1 MAKRKLTKSE
11 RATLDKIQ
19 TLQIRALKSLR
30 SRVEVLR
37 SSSDDILKKID
48 NVGIDNHY
56 STHSDVLRYA
66 SEVWSSSMRLGELK
80 AMRDDLELEY
90 EYSSRKKSK

>member
-1 MAKRKLTKSE
+1 MAKRKLSKSE
-11 RATLDKIQ
+11 KVTLDKIQ

-30 SRVEVLR
+30 SRAVMLR

-56 STHSDVLRYA
+56 SVHSDVLRYA

-80 AMRDDLELEY
+80 AMCDDLEY
-90 EYSSRKKSK
+90 EYGPKKKSK

>member
-1 MAKRKLTKSE
+1 MAKRKLSKSE
-11 RATLDKIQ
+11 KVTLDKIQ

-30 SRVEVLR
+30 SRAVMLR

-56 STHSDVLRYA
+56 SVHSDVLRYA

-80 AMRDDLELEY
+80 AMRDDLEY
-90 EYSSRKKSK
+90 EYGPKKKSK